1 MTVLRPQGVIVP
13 LATPLDD
20 DERLDTGVL
29 DRLIDHLL
37 PDVDGVFV
45 LGSSGEF
52 ALLDDATRD
61 AVIARAVEHVA
72 GRRPVYVGVGDTG
85 TRRAIANA
93 QSASRVGVDAFVVC
107 GPFYYPVTDQDALRA
122 HFEAVADAADRPV
135 ILYNIPQNTV
145 SALTPDSVVA
155 LAAHP
160 NVVGIKDSGGDM
172 LVFQRFL
179 EARSDTFS
187 VLQGREQLAAISFWA
202 GADGVV
208 SALAN
213 FAPAL
218 LQAMRHAVD
227 AGDRERAIVLQHKVT
242 ALAEVFDQG
251 AWLTVLKI
259 VLAELGFGSGR
270 AAGPLP
276 TASPDA
282 RDAIRTVLVGAGLRS
297 PEVVH
302 G

>member
-1 MTVLRPQGVIVP
+1 MTALRPQGVIVP

-20 DERLDTGVL
+20 DERLDTGMF

-61 AVIARAVEHVA
+61 AVIARAVERVA

-93 QSASRVGVDAFVVC
+93 RRASQAGVDALVVC
-107 GPFYYPVTDQDALRA
+107 GPFYYPVTDQGALRA

-135 ILYNIPQNTV
+135 LLYNIPQNTV

-160 NVVGIKDSGGDM
+160 NIVGIKDSWGDM
-172 LVFQRFL
+172 FLFQRFL
-179 EARSDTFS
+179 EARSDAFS
-187 VLQGREQLAAISFWA
+187 VLQGREQLAALSFWA

-213 FAPAL
+213 FAPAR
-218 LQAMRHAVD
+218 LQALRHAVD
-227 AGDRERAIVLQHKVT
+227 AGDRERADVLQREVT
-242 ALAEVFDQG
+242 ALAEVFDQ
-251 AWLTVLKI
+251 AVWLSVLKV

-270 AAGPLP
+270 AAAPLP
-276 TASPDA
+276 SVSPEA
-282 RDAIRTVLVGAGLRS
+282 RHAIQTILAGSGLWA

>member
-1 MTVLRPQGVIVP
+1 MTALRPQGVIVP
-13 LATPLDD
+13 IVTPLDD
-20 DERLDTGVL
+20 DERLDTGTL

-45 LGSSGEF
+45 LGSSGEL
-52 ALLDDATRD
+52 ALLDAATRD
-61 AVIARAVEHVA
+61 AVIARAVERVA
-72 GRRPVYVGVGDTG
+72 RRRPVYVGVGDTG

-93 QSASRVGVDAFVVC
+93 RRASRAGVDAIVVC
-107 GPFYYPVTDQDALRA
+107 GPFYYPVTDQGALRS

-135 ILYNIPQNTV
+135 LLYNIPQNTV
-145 SALTPDSVVA
+145 SALTPDSVLA

-160 NVVGIKDSGGDM
+160 NIVGIKDSWGDM
-172 LVFQRFL
+172 FLFQRFL
-179 EARSDTFS
+179 EARSDAFS
-187 VLQGREQLAAISFWA
+187 VLQGREQLAALSFWA

-213 FAPAL
+213 FAPAR
-218 LQAMRHAVD
+218 LQALRQAVD
-227 AGDRERAIVLQHKVT
+227 AGDRERAVVLQREVT
-242 ALAEVFDQG
+242 ALAEVFDQA
-251 AWLTVLKI
+251 AWLPALKV

-276 TASPDA
+276 IASPDA
-282 RDAIRTVLVGAGLRS
+282 RDAIQAILVGAGLRS